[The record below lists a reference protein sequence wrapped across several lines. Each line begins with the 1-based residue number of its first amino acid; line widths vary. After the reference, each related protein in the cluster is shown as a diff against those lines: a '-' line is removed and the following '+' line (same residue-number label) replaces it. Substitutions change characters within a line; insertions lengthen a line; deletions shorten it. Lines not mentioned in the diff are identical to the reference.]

1 MGVATAIA
9 IGSLAVTAAGTAK
22 SFSDASKEKKLQKQA
37 QADADAAMAEAR
49 KKLETNYYDEL
60 AVKKEPY
67 ELEREAMLSQ
77 GAQAIRVAQESE
89 RGAAATAGRVQMA
102 MNEGQAAIRT
112 AMGKEMTDIEKM
124 KLAED
129 ARLRDLGVNLDLA
142 EVQGAQLAAR
152 DAQQA
157 AAAATRQGIQG
168 LTSMGQQ
175 GLSLVP
181 LYPKTTTT
189 TDAVSTPA
197 GIGGGDR
204 VTVPHPTIPGQT
216 MDLTPEQ
223 YKQYQ
228 FNMSLSKNGG
238 WSGSDQSQIQD
249 QAQPQQGAPYRFDL
263 NPFVFETPK

>member
-1 MGVATAIA
+1 MGVATSIAIA
-9 IGSLAVTAAGTAK
+9 SIAITAAGTAK

-37 QADADAAMAEAR
+37 QSDADAAMAEAR
-49 KKLETNYYDEL
+49 KKLETNYYDQL

-77 GAQAIRVAQESE
+77 GAQAIQAAQESE

-112 AMGKEMTDIEKM
+112 AMGKEMTDIDKM

-157 AAAATRQGIQG
+157 SAAATRQGIQG

-181 LYPKTTTT
+181 LYPKTGAESTSEVPFYLNPNSANPPQAPQIPQTPPMPQ
-189 TDAVSTPA
+189 APVS
-197 GIGGGDR
+197 
-204 VTVPHPTIPGQT
+204 
-216 MDLTPEQ
+216 
-223 YKQYQ
+223 
-228 FNMSLSKNGG
+228 
-238 WSGSDQSQIQD
+238 
-249 QAQPQQGAPYRFDL
+249 L
-263 NPFVFETPK
+263 NPFEYNPMSPSPNYGWGKF